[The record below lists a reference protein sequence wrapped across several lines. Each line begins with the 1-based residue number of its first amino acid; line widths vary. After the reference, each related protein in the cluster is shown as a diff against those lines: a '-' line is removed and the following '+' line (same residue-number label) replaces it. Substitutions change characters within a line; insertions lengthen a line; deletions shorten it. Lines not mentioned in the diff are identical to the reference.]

1 MERVY
6 ANTIYCW
13 CNFLRRTTIHLGCGQ
28 WNQSIKLNQNRFLAK
43 WRPWK
48 KKHEKTG
55 TNKSQTVG
63 HQLVH
68 APLPSQLWFLWDF
81 IWHMLVISIWDRR
94 YTVFVIMYSIIIIE
108 KIEDARSG
116 LNSELIKKR
125 SLTINNLL
133 NELSTASLQSS
144 TG

>member
-1 MERVY
+1 MLGYFYLGQKVY
-6 ANTIYCW
+6 GICY
-13 CNFLRRTTIHLGCGQ
+13 
-28 WNQSIKLNQNRFLAK
+28 
-43 WRPWK
+43 
-48 KKHEKTG
+48 
-55 TNKSQTVG
+55 
-63 HQLVH
+63 
-68 APLPSQLWFLWDF
+68 
-81 IWHMLVISIWDRR
+81 
-94 YTVFVIMYSIIIIE
+94 YVFIIIIE

>member
-1 MERVY
+1 MFTRIQYTVDVIFYEE
-6 ANTIYCW
+6 
-13 CNFLRRTTIHLGCGQ
+13 Q
-28 WNQSIKLNQNRFLAK
+28 QSIWDVDNEIRVSNSTKTASWQNGGRE
-43 WRPWK
+43 K
-48 KKHEKTG
+48 KKGQINRK
-55 TNKSQTVG
+55 
-63 HQLVH
+63 QLDINWCTRH
-68 APLPSQLWFLWDF
+68 YLHSFGFCGISFDTCW
-81 IWHMLVISIWDRR
+81 VISIWDRR

-133 NELSTASLQSS
+133 NELSTASLQFS